1 MKSWSWSGGFALVVF
16 LGLEVGTVHAQS
28 ATPNDLPP
36 LPGERVPSVIQP
48 TGFPSARDGGGLDG
62 GRRTSYQPP
71 TEGEVP
77 SSPNLPSATL
87 PGEAPPSTG
96 VEAPPAPADSGG
108 GGVTEPLSTNTNLA
122 LPASEREG
130 LGGEPTE
137 AVAEAGAEAEG
148 GGGDE
153 KDPTQLLMNA
163 LGLEKSPIK
172 FYGWIQNSFTGN
184 ANGNGTTRTNFGV
197 NPNYMANKWMGNQY
211 YLVVEKPIKQGDE
224 INFGFRI
231 DNLFGHDWAFN
242 HMYGLFD
249 GAWPSG
255 WFPGYDPA
263 QFYAEMH
270 IPPILSKGGTDVK
283 GGRFYTILG
292 YEVVPA
298 TGRPLL
304 SVPYMFNYGQPFT
317 HFGMLATTHVTDRV
331 NWLNGTI
338 NGWDRFVNAN
348 YKWGYI
354 GGLTWTSKSGK
365 ANLAISYTFGPNQFP
380 RFLPEGTSIYPF
392 GTTPVP
398 FQAGRRNT
406 GYGGNWRTLFT
417 TVLSYQWT
425 DSLTQVMET
434 DQGFEDNVPGI
445 GPGGTA
451 MNAEWYGFANWFLW
465 QFWKNEDRDIV
476 TGVWRSEVFRD
487 DSGSRTGFSDNFYEM
502 TLGLIIK
509 PKPYIWI
516 RPEIR
521 YDWAQ
526 FKKPYTDGTRGS
538 QLTLGFDAIL
548 LY

>member
-1 MKSWSWSGGFALVVF
+1 MKNWYRAGVTVLIWICGPGAA
-16 LGLEVGTVHAQS
+16 EVSAQAPPS
-28 ATPNDLPP
+28 YDLPP
-36 LPGERVPSVIQP
+36 LPGEVRPVPSGV
-48 TGFPSARDGGGLDG
+48 TSGLP
-62 GRRTSYQPP
+62 RLAPRERLPVLPTSYQPP
-71 TEGEVP
+71 GDAALP
-77 SSPNLPSATL
+77 GAPDLPSATM
-87 PGEAPPSTG
+87 
-96 VEAPPAPADSGG
+96 PAP
-108 GGVTEPLSTNTNLA
+108 GVGTEGAPATPGDFTEPLSTNTDLS
-122 LPASEREG
+122 LPAAEREG
-130 LGGEPTE
+130 LGGEPTV
-137 AVAEAGAEAEG
+137 AVAEEAAAAEG
-148 GGGDE
+148 E
-153 KDPTQLLMNA
+153 KNPTQLLMNA
-163 LGLEKSPIK
+163 LGLEDSPIK
-172 FYGWIQNSFTGN
+172 IYGWIQNSFTGN

-211 YLVVEKPIKQGDE
+211 YLIVEKPVEQNDE
-224 INFGFRI
+224 INFGFRV

-249 GAWPSG
+249 DAWPSG

-270 IPPILSKGGTDVK
+270 IPPVLSKGGTDVK

-298 TGRPLL
+298 VARPLL
-304 SVPYMFNYGQPFT
+304 SVPYMFTYGQPFT
-317 HFGMLATTHVTDRV
+317 HFGVLATTHVTDRV
-331 NWLNGTI
+331 NWINGTV
-338 NGWDRFVNAN
+338 NGWDRFINEN

-354 GGLTWTSKSGK
+354 GGVTWTSKTGK
-365 ANLAISYTFGPNQFP
+365 TNLAISYTFGPNQFP

-398 FQAGRRNT
+398 FQAGRRNA
-406 GYGGNWRTLFT
+406 GYASNWRTMFT
-417 TVLSYQWT
+417 TVLSYRWT
-425 DSLTQVMET
+425 DTLTQVVET

-451 MNAEWYGFANWFLW
+451 MNAEWYSFGNWFLW
-465 QFWKNEDRDIV
+465 QFWKVEDRDIM

-487 DSGSRTGFSDNFYEM
+487 DSGARTGFSDNFYEM